1 MLIFKIALRYLFSK
15 KSTNAINIIAGVSM
29 VGMGV
34 GAFALIVV
42 LSTFNGF
49 ENLATSLY
57 NSYYPDLAITPA
69 RGKTFADDKALEEK
83 IEETGVVQALS
94 RTLEEN
100 AYVKYIDKDY
110 ICTIKGVDAKY
121 NDVTNVKS
129 HVKIGQFIL
138 RDSATQYAVVG
149 ANVYAALNVDVEHP
163 LYSLQV
169 TVPRK
174 GKGSALL
181 PEDAFVFRDVVPAGV
196 FSIQQEFDSKYVFVS
211 LEFAAELLGAEHEV
225 SSYEIKLNP
234 GADLDKAK
242 NNIQKQIGIAYVVKT
257 RYEQRETIYR
267 VMRLERW
274 AVYAILAFI
283 LLIISFNI
291 IGSLSMLVI
300 EKQSDISIL
309 MAMGAD
315 RGMIQKIFLLEGVLS
330 ALIGA
335 AVGIFLATILCL
347 LQIKYEFL
355 KLSGGDNSF
364 VVQGYPVKL
373 KLEDYLLT
381 LFTVVMIALI
391 ASYFPARKAASAI
404 SNTAIK

>member
-1 MLIFKIALRYLFSK
+1 MLTFKIALRYLFSK
-15 KSTNAINIIAGVSM
+15 KSTNAINVIVAVSM

-57 NSYYPDLAITPA
+57 NSFYTDLTITPVK
-69 RGKTFADDKALEEK
+69 GKTFKDNIYLRNLLGESPY
-83 IEETGVVQALS
+83 VQAVS

-110 ICTIKGVDAKY
+110 ICTIKGVDDKY
-121 NDVTNVKS
+121 NDVADVKG
-129 HVKIGQFIL
+129 HVKLGKFL
-138 RDSATQYAVVG
+138 LSDSINQYAVIG
-149 ANVYAALNVDVEHP
+149 ANVYAALNVDVERSVYP
-163 LYSLQV
+163 LQI

-174 GKGSALL
+174 GTGTALL
-181 PEDAFVFRDVVPAGV
+181 LEDAFTFRDVVPEGV

-211 LEFAAELLGAEHEV
+211 LEFASELLGSNNEV
-225 SSYEIKLNP
+225 SAYEIKLRP
-234 GADLDKAK
+234 HADLEKAK
-242 NNIQKQIGIAYVVKT
+242 EEVQKIAGSNFIVKT

-267 VMRLERW
+267 VMKLERW

-283 LLIISFNI
+283 MLIISFNI

-315 RGMIQKIFLLEGVLS
+315 RGMIQRIFLLEGVLS
-330 ALIGA
+330 AIIGA
-335 AVGIFLATILCL
+335 TAGIGLATVLCV
-347 LQIKYEFL
+347 LQIKYQFL
-355 KLSGGDNSF
+355 KLSGGENSF
-364 VVQGYPVKL
+364 VIQGYPVKM
-373 KLEDYLLT
+373 KIGDYILT
-381 LFTVVMIALI
+381 FFTVVVIALI
-391 ASYFPARKAASAI
+391 ASYYPAKKASEAIKQSAI
-404 SNTAIK
+404 E

>member
-15 KSTNAINIIAGVSM
+15 KSTNAINIIAAVSM

-49 ENLATSLY
+49 ESLAISLY
-57 NSYYPDLAITPA
+57 NTFYTDITITA
-69 RGKTFADDKALEEK
+69 VKGKTFTDDVGLRNK
-83 IEETGVVQALS
+83 ITQSPDVAALS

-100 AYVKYIDKDY
+100 AYIKYIDKDY
-110 ICTIKGVDAKY
+110 ICTVKGVDSKY
-121 NDVTNVKS
+121 NDVADVKN
-129 HVKIGQFIL
+129 HIKMGRFIL
-138 RDSATQYAVVG
+138 WDSVNQYAVIG
-149 ANVYAALNVDVEHP
+149 ANVYSALNVDVERSVYP
-163 LYSLQV
+163 LQI

-174 GKGSALL
+174 GTGTALL
-181 PEDAFVFRDVVPAGV
+181 PEDAFTFRDVVPGGV

-211 LEFAAELLGAEHEV
+211 LEFASELLGSENEV
-225 SSYEIKLNP
+225 SAYEIKLKRK
-234 GADLDKAK
+234 ADLDAAK
-242 NNIQKQIGIAYVVKT
+242 EEIQKLAGKDFVVKT

-283 LLIISFNI
+283 MLIISFNI

-315 RGMIQKIFLLEGVLS
+315 QGMIQRIFLLEGVLS
-330 ALIGA
+330 AVIGA
-335 AVGIFLATILCL
+335 VIGIILATILCM

-364 VVQGYPVKL
+364 VIQGYPIKL
-373 KLEDYLLT
+373 KLEDYILT
-381 LFTVVMIALI
+381 FFTVGIIALI
-391 ASYFPARKAASAI
+391 ASYFPAKKASDAIKESAI
-404 SNTAIK
+404 K

>member
-1 MLIFKIALRYLFSK
+1 MLTFKIALRYLFSK
-15 KSTNAINIIAGVSM
+15 KSTNAINVIAAVSM

-57 NSYYPDLAITPA
+57 NSFYTDLTITPVK
-69 RGKTFADDKALEEK
+69 GKTFVDNIYLRNLLTESPY
-83 IEETGVVQALS
+83 VQAVS

-110 ICTIKGVDAKY
+110 ICTIKGVDDKY
-121 NDVTNVKS
+121 NDVADVKG
-129 HVKIGQFIL
+129 HVKLGKFML
-138 RDSATQYAVVG
+138 SDSINQYAVIG
-149 ANVYAALNVDVEHP
+149 ANVYAALNVDVERSVYP
-163 LYSLQV
+163 LQI

-174 GKGSALL
+174 GTGTALL
-181 PEDAFVFRDVVPAGV
+181 PEDAFTFRDVVPEGV

-211 LEFAAELLGAEHEV
+211 LEFASELLGSNNEV
-225 SSYEIKLNP
+225 SAYEIKLRP
-234 GADLDKAK
+234 HADLEKAK
-242 NNIQKQIGIAYVVKT
+242 EEVQKIAGSNFIVKT

-267 VMRLERW
+267 VMKLERW

-283 LLIISFNI
+283 MLIISFNI

-315 RGMIQKIFLLEGVLS
+315 RGMIQRIFLLEGVLS
-330 ALIGA
+330 AIIGA
-335 AVGIFLATILCL
+335 TVGIGLATMLCV
-347 LQIKYEFL
+347 LQIKYQFL
-355 KLSGGDNSF
+355 KLSGGENSF
-364 VVQGYPVKL
+364 VIQGYPVKM
-373 KLEDYLLT
+373 KIGDYILT
-381 LFTVVMIALI
+381 FFTVVIIALI
-391 ASYFPARKAASAI
+391 ASYYPAKKASEAIKQSAI
-404 SNTAIK
+404 E

>member
-15 KSTNAINIIAGVSM
+15 KSTNAINIIAAVSM

-49 ENLATSLY
+49 ENLAISLY
-57 NSYYPDLAITPA
+57 NSFYTDITVTA
-69 RGKTFADDKALEEK
+69 VKGKTFADDVNLRNK
-83 IEETGVVQALS
+83 ITQSPEVTALS

-100 AYVKYIDKDY
+100 AYIKYVDKDY
-110 ICTIKGVDAKY
+110 ICTVKGVDSKY
-121 NDVTNVKS
+121 NDVTDVKS
-129 HVKIGQFIL
+129 HIKIGKFIL
-138 RDSATQYAVVG
+138 SDSVNQYAVIG
-149 ANVYAALNVDVEHP
+149 ANVYAALNVDVERSVYP
-163 LYSLQV
+163 LQI

-174 GKGSALL
+174 GTGTALI
-181 PEDAFVFRDVVPAGV
+181 PEDAFTFRDVVPGGV

-211 LEFAAELLGAEHEV
+211 LEFASELLGSEHEV
-225 SSYEIKLNP
+225 SAYEIKLKPN
-234 GADLDKAK
+234 ADMVAAK
-242 NNIQKQIGIAYVVKT
+242 EEIQKLIGKDFIVKT

-283 LLIISFNI
+283 MLIISFNI

-315 RGMIQKIFLLEGVLS
+315 QGMIQRIFLLEGVLS
-330 ALIGA
+330 AMIGA
-335 AVGIFLATILCL
+335 VIGIIMATILCL

-364 VVQGYPVKL
+364 VIQGYPVKL
-373 KLEDYLLT
+373 KLEDYILT
-381 LFTVVMIALI
+381 FFTVVIIALI
-391 ASYFPARKAASAI
+391 ASYFPAKKASTAVTDSAI
-404 SNTAIK
+404 K

>member
-15 KSTNAINIIAGVSM
+15 KSTNAINIIAAISM

-57 NSYYPDLAITPA
+57 NSFYTDITITA
-69 RGKTFADDKALEEK
+69 VKGKTFTDDVSLRNK
-83 IEETGVVQALS
+83 ITQSTGVVALS

-100 AYVKYIDKDY
+100 AYIKYIDKDY
-110 ICTIKGVDAKY
+110 ICTVKGVDSKY
-121 NDVTNVKS
+121 NDVTDVKN
-129 HVKIGQFIL
+129 HIKMGRFIL
-138 RDSATQYAVVG
+138 WDSVNQYAVIG
-149 ANVYAALNVDVEHP
+149 ANVYAALNVDVERSVYP
-163 LYSLQV
+163 LQI

-174 GKGSALL
+174 GNGTVLL
-181 PEDAFVFRDVVPAGV
+181 PEDAFTFRDVVPGGV

-211 LEFAAELLGAEHEV
+211 LEFASELLGSEHEV
-225 SSYEIKLNP
+225 SAYEIKLKPNTDMD
-234 GADLDKAK
+234 AAK
-242 NNIQKQIGIAYVVKT
+242 EEIQKLVGKGFVVKT

-283 LLIISFNI
+283 MLIISFNI

-315 RGMIQKIFLLEGVLS
+315 QGMIQRIFLLEGVLS
-330 ALIGA
+330 AVIGA
-335 AVGIFLATILCL
+335 VIGIILATILCL

-364 VVQGYPVKL
+364 VIQGYPVKL
-373 KLEDYLLT
+373 KLEDYVLT
-381 LFTVVMIALI
+381 FFTVVIIALI
-391 ASYFPARKAASAI
+391 ASYFPAKKASDAIGESAI
-404 SNTAIK
+404 K

>member
-1 MLIFKIALRYLFSK
+1 MLTFKIALRYLFSK
-15 KSTNAINIIAGVSM
+15 KSTNAINVIAAISM

-49 ENLATSLY
+49 ESLATSLY
-57 NSYYPDLAITPA
+57 NSFYTDLTITA
-69 RGKTFADDKALEEK
+69 VKGKTFTDNITLRNLVTESPY
-83 IEETGVVQALS
+83 VWALS

-110 ICTIKGVDAKY
+110 ICTIKGVDDKY
-121 NDVTNVKS
+121 NDVADVKS
-129 HVKIGQFIL
+129 HIKLGKFL
-138 RDSATQYAVVG
+138 LSDSVNQYAVIG
-149 ANVYAALNVDVEHP
+149 ANVYAALNVDVDRSIYP
-163 LYSLQV
+163 LQI

-174 GKGSALL
+174 GKGTAIL
-181 PEDAFVFRDVVPAGV
+181 PEDAFTFRDVVPEGV

-211 LEFAAELLGAEHEV
+211 LQFASELLGSENEV
-225 SSYEIKLNP
+225 SAYEVKLKP
-234 GADLDKAK
+234 HTDLETAK
-242 NNIQKQIGIAYVVKT
+242 EAVQQIAGKNFVVKT

-283 LLIISFNI
+283 MLIISFNI

-315 RGMIQKIFLLEGVLS
+315 KGMIQRIFLLEGLLS
-330 ALIGA
+330 AIIGA
-335 AVGIFLATILCL
+335 IVGIALATILCL
-347 LQIKYEFL
+347 LQIKYQFL
-355 KLSGGDNSF
+355 RLSGGENSF
-364 VVQGYPVKL
+364 VIQGYPVKM
-373 KLEDYLLT
+373 KLEDYVLT
-381 LFTVVMIALI
+381 FLTVVVIALL
-391 ASYFPARKAASAI
+391 ASYFPARKASQAIRESAI
-404 SNTAIK
+404 E

>member
-15 KSTNAINIIAGVSM
+15 KSTNAINIIAAVSM

-49 ENLATSLY
+49 ETLATSLY
-57 NSYYPDLAITPA
+57 NSFYPDITVTA
-69 RGKTFADDKALEEK
+69 VKGKTFVDDPILRNKL
-83 IEETGVVQALS
+83 IQSSQVLALS

-100 AYVKYIDKDY
+100 AYIKYIDKDY
-110 ICTIKGVDAKY
+110 ICTVKGVDKKY
-121 NDVTNVKS
+121 SDVTDVKS
-129 HVKIGQFIL
+129 YIKMGRFIL
-138 RDSATQYAVVG
+138 SDSVNQYAVLG
-149 ANVYAALNVDVEHP
+149 ANIYAALNVNVERSIYP
-163 LYSLQV
+163 LQI

-174 GKGSALL
+174 GKGTALL
-181 PEDAFVFRDVVPAGV
+181 PEDAFTVRDVIPGGV

-211 LEFAAELLGAEHEV
+211 LGFASELLGTENEITD
-225 SSYEIKLNP
+225 YEIRLKPNI
-234 GADLDKAK
+234 DLDDAK
-242 NNIQKQIGIAYVVKT
+242 EEIQKLVGSSFTVKT

-267 VMRLERW
+267 VMRMERW

-283 LLIISFNI
+283 MLIISFNI

-315 RGMIQKIFLLEGVLS
+315 RSLIQRIFLLEGVLS
-330 ALIGA
+330 ATIGA
-335 AVGIFLATILCL
+335 IIGIILATILCL
-347 LQIKYEFL
+347 LQIKYQFL

-364 VVQGYPVKL
+364 VIQGYPVKM
-373 KLEDYLLT
+373 KLEDFVLT
-381 LFTVVMIALI
+381 FFTVIAIALI
-391 ASYFPARKAASAI
+391 ASYFPARKASESIDQSA
-404 SNTAIK
+404 TK

>member
-15 KSTNAINIIAGVSM
+15 KSTNAINIIAAVSM

-49 ENLATSLY
+49 ESLATSLY
-57 NSYYPDLAITPA
+57 NSFYTDITITA
-69 RGKTFADDKALEEK
+69 VKGKTFTDDATLRNK
-83 IEETGVVQALS
+83 IIQSPQVEALS

-100 AYVKYIDKDY
+100 AYIKYVDKDY
-110 ICTIKGVDAKY
+110 ICTVKGVDGKY
-121 NDVTNVKS
+121 TDVTDVKS
-129 HVKIGQFIL
+129 HIKMGKFIL
-138 RDSATQYAVVG
+138 RDSVNQYAVIG
-149 ANVYAALNVDVEHP
+149 ANVYSALNVDVNRSIYP
-163 LYSLQV
+163 LQI

-174 GKGSALL
+174 GTGTALL
-181 PEDAFVFRDVVPAGV
+181 PEDAFTFRDVVPGGV

-211 LEFAAELLGAEHEV
+211 LEFASELLGSEHEV
-225 SSYEIKLNP
+225 SAYEIKLKPNT
-234 GADLDKAK
+234 DLVSAK
-242 NNIQKQIGIAYVVKT
+242 EEIQKLVGSDFIVKT

-283 LLIISFNI
+283 MLIISFNI
-291 IGSLSMLVI
+291 IGSLSMRVI

-315 RGMIQKIFLLEGVLS
+315 QGMIQRIFLLEGVLS
-330 ALIGA
+330 ATIGA
-335 AVGIFLATILCL
+335 VIGIILATILCL

-364 VVQGYPVKL
+364 VIQGYPVKL
-373 KLEDYLLT
+373 KLEDYVLT
-381 LFTVVMIALI
+381 FFTVVIIALV
-391 ASYFPARKAASAI
+391 ASYFPAKKAS
-404 SNTAIK
+404 TAVVD

>member
-15 KSTNAINIIAGVSM
+15 KSTNAINIIAAVSM

-49 ENLATSLY
+49 ESLAISLY
-57 NSYYPDLAITPA
+57 NTFYTDITITA
-69 RGKTFADDKALEEK
+69 VKGKTFTDDVGLRNK
-83 IEETGVVQALS
+83 ITQSPDVAALS

-100 AYVKYIDKDY
+100 AYIKYIDKDY
-110 ICTIKGVDAKY
+110 ICTVKGVDSKY
-121 NDVTNVKS
+121 NDVADVKN
-129 HVKIGQFIL
+129 HIKMGRFIL
-138 RDSATQYAVVG
+138 WDSVNQYAVIG
-149 ANVYAALNVDVEHP
+149 ANVYSALNVDVERSVYP
-163 LYSLQV
+163 LQI

-174 GKGSALL
+174 GTGTALL
-181 PEDAFVFRDVVPAGV
+181 PEDAFTFRDVVPGGV

-211 LEFAAELLGAEHEV
+211 LEFASELLGSENEV
-225 SSYEIKLNP
+225 SAYEIKLKRK
-234 GADLDKAK
+234 ADLDAAK
-242 NNIQKQIGIAYVVKT
+242 EEIQKLAGKDFVVKT

-283 LLIISFNI
+283 MLIISFNI

-315 RGMIQKIFLLEGVLS
+315 QGMIQRIFLLEGVLS
-330 ALIGA
+330 AVIGA
-335 AVGIFLATILCL
+335 VIGIILATILCI

-364 VVQGYPVKL
+364 VIQGYPIKL
-373 KLEDYLLT
+373 KLEDYILT
-381 LFTVVMIALI
+381 FFTVGIIALI
-391 ASYFPARKAASAI
+391 ASYFPAKKASDAIKESAI
-404 SNTAIK
+404 K

>member
-15 KSTNAINIIAGVSM
+15 KSTNAINIIAAVSM

-49 ENLATSLY
+49 ESLATSLY
-57 NSYYPDLAITPA
+57 NSFYTDITITA
-69 RGKTFADDKALEEK
+69 AKGKTFADDTALRTK
-83 IEETGVVQALS
+83 LTQSQDVAALS

-100 AYVKYIDKDY
+100 AYIKYVDKDY
-110 ICTIKGVDAKY
+110 ICTIKGVDDKY
-121 NDVTNVKS
+121 NEAADVKS
-129 HVKIGQFIL
+129 HIKMGRFIL
-138 RDSATQYAVVG
+138 SDSANQYAVIG
-149 ANVYAALNVDVEHP
+149 ANVYAALNVDVERSLYP
-163 LYSLQV
+163 LQI

-174 GKGSALL
+174 GTGTAIM
-181 PEDAFVFRDVVPAGV
+181 PEDAFTFRDVLPGGV

-211 LEFAAELLGAEHEV
+211 LAFAQELLGSEDEV
-225 SSYEIKLNP
+225 SAYEIKLKP
-234 GADLDKAK
+234 SAGLDRAK
-242 NNIQKQIGIAYVVKT
+242 KNIQNLIGSAYVVKT

-283 LLIISFNI
+283 MLIISFNI

-309 MAMGAD
+309 MAMGASQA
-315 RGMIQKIFLLEGVLS
+315 MIQQIFLLEGVLS
-330 ALIGA
+330 AAIGA
-335 AVGIFLATILCL
+335 AIGIAMATILCL

-373 KLEDYLLT
+373 KADDYVLT
-381 LFTVVMIALI
+381 FVTVIIIALM
-391 ASYFPARKAASAI
+391 ASYFPAKKASDAIKGSAI
-404 SNTAIK
+404 K